1 MRFTIRLL
9 LLFLFCVTAGLEAF
23 AQPNVQTFGR
33 SRIQYKNFDWK
44 LYSTQNFNIYF
55 YAGGDQA
62 ARNAAE
68 YAERELKRITSFIGY
83 YPYSKITLI
92 VYNSATDLKQSNI
105 GLQRDQFQTGGET
118 LFLKN
123 KLELAYDGTQTD
135 FKRDLSFQLTEL
147 LLNDMMYGGSLKE
160 ALQSSYLLRL
170 PDWFIGGVAAY
181 TAEGWSLRMDNYMR
195 DMLLVNGKP
204 RMEDLL
210 ARNQELAG
218 QAIWNYIAERYGYTS
233 IQNIL
238 NLTRITRDT
247 EIGITSSLNI
257 PYKRFLQDC
266 HNYYLQINTRSDN
279 PLVALPAANKLFDKN
294 KKDIRYTEPVLNP
307 AGTLLAYAENE
318 NGSYQIIVKDVR
330 SNRSRVVWKG
340 GYKTVDQHIDYKLPV
355 LAWRTNNQLGFVEA
369 RRGEMVLRQ
378 INSTRRRSR
387 IPVLDDV
394 RTPAV
399 TLTQF
404 SQVRDMSYS
413 DDGSTIVM
421 SAVRNGQTDLY
432 LVSSGGRV
440 QQQLTNDIYDDIQPV
455 FLAGNNTIA
464 FSSNRFVDTTGQ
476 TATGTFAGVVNNYD
490 IFLMPRDGT
499 GANARQVTFSIASE
513 LKPRATEDGNFV
525 YLSEESGV
533 RSLYHYDMATGR
545 KRPISNF
552 VQDIES
558 YDYKS
563 GSNLLALTASDNARS
578 FVYLFPEYS
587 SSAPDSLPKSSRQ
600 IILETRARSSAS
612 VAATTRKLL
621 DGGTRKKPQR
631 QGEVDIEN
639 YQFESDLKEQ
649 QQQAAQ
655 AKTQAT
661 APRARTT
668 EGGIPIAGPIDY
680 DLRFSVH
687 EIITSVYAD
696 PQLGFGLVGGVNMS
710 DLFENHHIRGSA
722 FLRTDLKT
730 SRMFAE
736 YMNLKNRFDI
746 GMQYRRDVIVG
757 QIPEL
762 PGHVARFGKH
772 EFSPTLVYPLSYS
785 TSIRVQPKFVNTRF
799 TYVNSFITPD
809 SVANFGGGNVELVFD
824 NSVVRG
830 VNMLEGTRMKA
841 GLLTLKSIGDAAGNF
856 NKFYLDVRHY
866 QKVHRQII
874 LASRIGYG
882 AFFGNAPKNFLIG
895 GMDNWLF
902 ASEDA
907 PGDPNAITVRSP
919 ADLFYL
925 DYVTPLRGFN
935 FNARRGSKY
944 LLANVELRIP
954 IVQYLYDAPIPSGFF
969 RNLQFTAFA
978 DAGSAYDGTNP
989 FTGNNSINTRVIG
1002 GRIDQTN
1009 VSPFEITVINYRNP
1023 FLLGY
1028 GVGAR
1033 TTLFGVYGKLD
1044 MAWSE
1049 EDDARRGPKFY
1060 ITLGYDF

>member
-1 MRFTIRLL
+1 MRFNIR
-9 LLFLFCVTAGLEAF
+9 LLFLFLLIAAAGQEAI

-123 KLELAYDGTQTD
+123 KLELAFDGTQTD
-135 FKRDLSFQLTEL
+135 FKRDLSYQLTEL

-170 PDWFIGGVAAY
+170 PDWFISGVAAY
-181 TAEGWSLRMDNYMR
+181 AAEGWSIQMDNYIR
-195 DMLLVNGKP
+195 DVVLVKGQP
-204 RMEDLL
+204 RMEDVL
-210 ARNQELAG
+210 ARNQELGG

-257 PYKRFLQDC
+257 PYRRFLQDC
-266 HNYYLQINTRSDN
+266 HNYYMQINSRGDS
-279 PLVALPAANKLFDKN
+279 PLVSLPADNKLFQKN
-294 KKDIRYTEPVLNP
+294 KKDTRYTQPVLNP

-318 NGSYQIIVKDVR
+318 NGSYQIIVKEVG
-330 SNRSRVVWKG
+330 SNRSRVVWKS
-340 GYKTVDQHIDYKLPV
+340 GYRTVDQRIDYKLPV
-355 LAWRTNNQLGFVEA
+355 LAWRTNTQLGFVEA
-369 RRGEMVLRQ
+369 RRGQMVLRQ

-387 IPVLDDV
+387 IPIFDDV

-399 TLTQF
+399 TLSQF

-413 DDGSTIVM
+413 EDGSTIVM
-421 SAVRNGQTDLY
+421 SAVRDGQTDLY
-432 LVSSGGRV
+432 LLSSGGRM
-440 QQQLTNDIYDDIQPV
+440 QQQLTSDIYDDIQPV
-455 FLAGNNTIA
+455 FLKGSNEIA
-464 FSSNRFVDTTGQ
+464 FSSNRYVDTTGQ
-476 TATGTFAGVVNNYD
+476 TATGTFLGVVNNYD
-490 IFLMPRDGT
+490 IFLMPRDG
-499 GANARQVTFSIASE
+499 GSARQITFSIASE
-513 LKPRATEDGNFV
+513 MRPRATEDGNLV
-525 YLSEESGV
+525 YLSEASGV
-533 RSLYHYDMATGR
+533 RSLYLYNAAAGTH
-545 KRPISNF
+545 RPITNF
-552 VQDIES
+552 LQDIES
-558 YDYKS
+558 FDYA
-563 GSNLLALTASDNARS
+563 GSTNTLALTAADNARS
-578 FVYLFPEYS
+578 FVYLFPAYS
-587 SSAPDSLPKSSRQ
+587 TAAPDSLPKTSRQ
-600 IILETRARSSAS
+600 IILETRARSVSAAS
-612 VAATTRKLL
+612 AATRKLVES
-621 DGGTRKKPQR
+621 TSRQKTQR
-631 QGEVDIEN
+631 QGEVNIEN
-639 YQFESDLKEQ
+639 YQFESDIKEQ
-649 QQQAAQ
+649 EQADTKAKAQAAQ
-655 AKTQAT
+655 
-661 APRARTT
+661 RARTT
-668 EGGIPIAGPIDY
+668 EGGIPIAGPVDY
-680 DLRFSVH
+680 DLRFSVQ

-696 PQLGFGLVGGVNMS
+696 PQLGFGIVAGVNMS

-722 FLRTDLKT
+722 FVRTDLET
-730 SRMFAE
+730 SRMFGE

-757 QIPEL
+757 QAPEF
-762 PGHVARFGKH
+762 PGSIVRFGKH

-785 TSIRVQPKFVNTRF
+785 TSIRMQPKFVNTRF
-799 TYVNSFITPD
+799 TYINSFITPD
-809 SVANFGGGNVELVFD
+809 RIDNFGGGSIEFVYD

-841 GLLTLKSIGDAAGNF
+841 GFFSLKNFGESSENF
-856 NKFYLDVRHY
+856 NKFYVDARHY
-866 QKVHRQII
+866 QKIHRQII
-874 LASRIGYG
+874 LATRIGYG
-882 AFFGNAPKNFLIG
+882 TFFGNSPKNFLIG

-902 ASEDA
+902 ASEEDTTPARDA
-907 PGDPNAITVRSP
+907 VVISSP

-944 LLANVELRIP
+944 LLANVELRVPLI
-954 IVQYLYDAPIPSGFF
+954 QYMYDGPIPSGFF
-969 RNLQFTAFA
+969 RNLQLTAFA
-978 DAGSAYDGTNP
+978 DAGSAYNGTNP

-1009 VSPFEITVINYRNP
+1009 TNPFEITVINYRNP
-1023 FLLGY
+1023 FLVGY

-1044 MAWSE
+1044 VAWSE
-1049 EDDARRGPKFY
+1049 EDDSRRGPKFY
-1060 ITLGYDF
+1060 VSLGYDF